1 MQHTAHATAL
11 ALDLDDKEMRADI
24 VFETA
29 ARRACKRAPVL
40 KRERCEPVREGGDEW
55 KYRTSNTSR
64 SRASSH
70 AALAAP

>member
-29 ARRACKRAPVL
+29 ARATRLSPRL
-40 KRERCEPVREGGDEW
+40 D
-55 KYRTSNTSR
+55 TSGSADCDM
-64 SRASSH
+64 SRARESPEH
-70 AALAAP
+70 TRCRVTR